1 MVSKSGTCSK
11 EDHRDNWH
19 GPVKGGGG
27 GEERRSSSSAHS
39 IGWKMVFSSGYRIKF
54 KCAFN

>member
-19 GPVKGGGG
+19 GPVKGGGEKDVQARVLTVSDG
-27 GEERRSSSSAHS
+27 KWYLAAVIE
-39 IGWKMVFSSGYRIKF
+39 
-54 KCAFN
+54 